1 MFKSL
6 KFREST
12 TNASACKRLR
22 LDVDSLERTLKVA
35 EAARQRLAVEK
46 DQLNMKLGQAERAFT
61 KFSDRQQGL
70 KESLE
75 AESKRCDRVRLAREQ
90 ELVEGTCSSA
100 RCLSK

>member
-1 MFKSL
+1 
-6 KFREST
+6 EST

-75 AESKRCDRVRLAREQ
+75 AEIRAQFSESKTMLD
-90 ELVEGTCSSA
+90 
-100 RCLSK
+100 CLSKKHGELLETFNRQR